1 MMQDAFEYG
10 TVVTDALFIGR
21 DEQIQELMWNINS
34 GQNCVVYGD
43 RRVGK
48 SSLIHESIKL
58 YKSKNKKE
66 KFFCLYLD
74 LSTCTRSKDFIEL
87 ISRTLDQEL
96 RKITPLKKKFSD
108 LGNFIKSIRPT
119 SKINNF
125 TGELEHS
132 IDFIGSTEEVQNSL
146 VEVIGLIESISTEY
160 KILLVLDEFHIVS
173 YWDDSDQIQWQIRS
187 RLQLQKNI
195 SYIFSGSS
203 RKLITKLF
211 AESSSALY
219 RSGPLIYVDN
229 KIDFLIFANWIK
241 SRFKLAQIKIN
252 GEPSKVLLDFTRAHP
267 YYTQKLCYFLWMT
280 QSQSKNHEIAV
291 SDIWNA
297 IQRIINNENHVFRER
312 LEMLSFNQQ
321 NVLRAIAITV
331 TSLEKQSLS
340 NLEAHSRISKT
351 SIQSAIKQLEA
362 QRDQIII
369 KIDNTFRLE
378 DPFFEFWLGAN

>member
-1 MMQDAFEYG
+1 MQDAFEYG

-21 DEQIQELMWNINS
+21 DEQIQELIWNIKY

-108 LGNFIKSIRPT
+108 LGHFIKSIRPT
-119 SKINNF
+119 SKINNL

-132 IDFIGSTEEVQNSL
+132 IDFVGSTEEVQNSL
-146 VEVIGLIESISTEY
+146 IDVIGLIESIATEY
-160 KILLVLDEFHIVS
+160 KVLLVLDEFHIVS
-173 YWDDSDQIQWQIRS
+173 FWNDSDQIQWQIRS

-229 KIDFLIFANWIK
+229 KIDFLVFANWIK
-241 SRFKLAQIKIN
+241 ARFRLAHIKIN
-252 GEPSKVLLDFTRAHP
+252 GEPSKVLLDFTRTHP
-267 YYTQKLCYFLWMT
+267 YYTQKLCYFLWMI

-297 IQRIINNENHVFRER
+297 IQRIINNESHVFRQR

-321 NVLRAIAITV
+321 NVLRAIASTV
-331 TSLEKQSLS
+331 VNQEKQSLK
-340 NLEAHSRISKT
+340 NLESHSKISKT
-351 SIQSAIKQLEA
+351 SINSAIKQLEA

-369 KIDNTFRLE
+369 KADNGFKLE
-378 DPFFEFWLGAN
+378 DPFFEFWLGGN